1 MAWCEMKINAPSEEQ
16 IRRRAFELYVER
28 GRQPGHELEDWLQA
42 EFELT
47 HRPFRVAR
55 LPLFRS
61 RQKISPRQRGPLS
74 VRFSKH

>member
-1 MAWCEMKINAPSEEQ
+1 MRINGPAEEQ
-16 IRRRAFELYVER
+16 VRARAFQLYLER

-47 HRPFRVAR
+47 HRPFRIPR
-55 LPLFRS
+55 LQPIKMRRNSSL
-61 RQKISPRQRGPLS
+61 RQRGPLS

>member
-1 MAWCEMKINAPSEEQ
+1 MMINDPSEQQ
-16 IRRRAFELYVER
+16 IRARAFELYLER
-28 GRQPGHELEDWLQA
+28 GVEPGNEIDDWLQA

-55 LPLFRS
+55 LLPIRMRRNFS
-61 RQKISPRQRGPLS
+61 SRQRGPLS